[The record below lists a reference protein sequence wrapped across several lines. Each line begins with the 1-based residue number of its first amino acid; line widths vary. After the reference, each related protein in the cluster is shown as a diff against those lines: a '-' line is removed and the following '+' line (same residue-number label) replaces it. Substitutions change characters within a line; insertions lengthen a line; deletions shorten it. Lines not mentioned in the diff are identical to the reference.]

1 MTWLSSPENMYHT
14 KETKSMEKLNYIYR
28 HSSHPLEADGFS
40 GDRKINY
47 DPTFA
52 LGSDIDGNQ
61 NVLVVGWRGISGNS
75 ANSSVS
81 LMWREL

>member
-1 MTWLSSPENMYHT
+1 MGQFSNFVEVSQIHPDVVNWVYRVQTAGGAQPSQKTVNV
-14 KETKSMEKLNYIYR
+14 LNN
-28 HSSHPLEADGFS
+28 
-40 GDRKINY
+40 INY